1 MNWLDYFLAALLAAF
16 VAQGLLRGFTRLA
29 IGLAATLAGLL
40 LAIWFYGIAAAL
52 FSPYVKSQQV
62 ANLLGF
68 LTIFG
73 LVQLVGALISWLAG
87 KLVKSAGLGW
97 LNRLLGAAFGVVKA
111 AVIGVIFVLALTAFP
126 VKPVPDS
133 VSQSRLAPYFIE
145 ASHVL
150 VYLAPRELKDGF
162 LETYERV
169 KKMWEQPKPE
179 AAPPPRQ
186 SL

>member
-1 MNWLDYFLAALLAAF
+1 MNWLDYLLAALLAAF
-16 VAQGLLRGFTRLA
+16 VTQGLLRGFARLA
-29 IGLAATLAGLL
+29 IGLAAALAGLL

-52 FSPYVKSQQV
+52 FSPYVKTQQL

-97 LNRLLGAAFGVVKA
+97 LNRLLGAGFGVVKA
-111 AVIGVIFVLALTAFP
+111 AVVGVILVLALTAFP
-126 VKPVPDS
+126 VKPVPEA
-133 VSQSRLAPYFIE
+133 VSRSRLAPYFIE

-169 KKMWEQPKPE
+169 KMMWEKPE
-179 AAPPPRQ
+179 PGAAAIPRER
-186 SL
+186 L